1 VVRTSTWYRLLPLA
15 SDRVREMQT
24 QPDEA
29 ERRRRI
35 RRSAAWLVL
44 LALTFYAGFIALG
57 LMRSLS

>member
-1 VVRTSTWYRLLPLA
+1 
-15 SDRVREMQT
+15 MQT